1 METKKIKGEDVLDIQ
16 PLPGVFNYDESTKMN
31 GKTYRRFTYA
41 GTCFTVNTEDAFCTA
56 FDDGVLYSATFGVDK
71 EGQFSMVGFNT
82 QNQIKNMRK
91 FEAECKSFE
100 RIETIVDQEATAAL

>member
-16 PLPGVFNYDESTKMN
+16 PLAGVFNYDESTKMN
-31 GKTYRRFTYA
+31 GKTYRRFAYN
-41 GTCFTVNTEDAFCTA
+41 GVCFTANTEDAFCSA
-56 FDDGVLYSATFGVDK
+56 FDDGVLYSVTFGIVDEK
-71 EGQFSMVGFNT
+71 FSMVGFNT

>member
-16 PLPGVFNYDESTKMN
+16 PLAGVFNYDESTKMN
-31 GKTYRRFTYA
+31 GKTYRRFAYNGA
-41 GTCFTVNTEDAFCTA
+41 CFTVNTEHAFCEA
-56 FDDGVLYSATFGVDK
+56 FDNGELYAVTFGIVEEK
-71 EGQFSMVGFNT
+71 FSMIGFNT
-82 QNQIKNMRK
+82 FAQVKNLRK